1 MMTTSGDDSTR
12 GRRDA
17 IRALIRNERI
27 GTQEDLRQR
36 LHGQGFDVTQATL
49 SRDLARLKARRVTL
63 PEGGS
68 IYELPDAPAAEPE
81 TELQRMRDMVTAVLE
96 GDALCVVQTR
106 IGAASAVAI
115 ALDKARLPEVLGTL
129 AGDDTIF
136 VAPKKGVTAA
146 RLRKRLLALWSQNT
160 GRRLA

>member
-1 MMTTSGDDSTR
+1 MTTEASTR
-12 GRRDA
+12 GRRDV
-17 IRALIRNERI
+17 IRSLIRSERI
-27 GTQEDLRQR
+27 GTQEELRQR
-36 LHGQGFDVTQATL
+36 LASRGFDVTQATL

-68 IYELPDAPAAEPE
+68 IYELEDAPAAEPE
-81 TELQRMRDMVTAVLE
+81 SEIVRMRDMVTAVLE

-136 VAPKKGVTAA
+136 VAPKKGVSAS
-146 RLRKRLLALWSQNT
+146 RLRKRLLALWQSAA
-160 GRRLA
+160 RRYS